1 MALVGPPNSG
11 KSTLFNRLTGLR
23 QKVANYPGVT
33 VEQRV
38 GRLNGIGRDDLTLID
53 LPGIYGLDSYSE
65 DARVAVDVLHGEM
78 PGTPAPDAILLVLD
92 SLQLRRQLMLAAPV
106 LALGL
111 PTLVLLNMSDLM
123 EARGGRVDTLA
134 LAQELGVPVAKISA
148 TRGAGLDS
156 ITHFLNRKAEAE
168 QPVPAEGKIEL
179 PVMGNPRSYRQW
191 ATGISTRTKYKA
203 PLSNAWT
210 KRIDGVL
217 LHKIWGPLIFL
228 AVVFAVF
235 QVVFSIGQPLSDG
248 FGNLLNAGGD
258 RIGALLGHNWV
269 ESLLIDGVWR
279 GVASVLVF
287 LPQILLLFLFIGVLE
302 DSGYLARAALI
313 ADRVMRSIGLNGKAF
328 IPLLS
333 AYACAV
339 PAIMATRTIENKRD
353 RFATILVAPFMTCS
367 ARLPIYMLMIAAF
380 IPNTPLLGDLFGL
393 RAAVMLSLYVLG
405 FVAALG
411 TARLLKSSILKAS
424 SAPFILELPQ
434 YRLPTVRSLSLRL
447 VDRGK
452 VFLRQAGTVILAVT
466 LVLWVLSHV
475 PFHTD
480 LTTSVIGRLGH
491 LIEPAIQPL
500 GFNWKI
506 GIGLLTSVVAREVI
520 VGTLGTLYGADPAT
534 QSLGLQAALR
544 HDLTLGGAMAAAWL
558 AGLHYWRFG
567 VPITVAAGAATLSA
581 AVIAVVFALM
591 PDLNGHLASAVVIA
605 CGLAVFAAAMRFDM
619 ADPARVTRKTDIAFW
634 LHLLSAPL
642 IVQPLIFG
650 FLGGLQD
657 LDTRRA
663 LGIIAI
669 FLGLGLVAVIIDR
682 RAILV
687 SGLAYAGFAFGALI
701 HRPGSNMKRPP
712 RLFWRWAFS
721 CSP

>member
-1 MALVGPPNSG
+1 MSDCCSTAVVDVPVEPRVAGRIRTVALVGPPNSG

-38 GRLNGIGRDDLTLID
+38 GRLSGIGRSDLTLID
-53 LPGIYGLDSYSE
+53 LPGIYGLDTYSE
-65 DARVAVDVLHGEM
+65 DARVAVEVLRGEM

-92 SLQLRRQLMLAAPV
+92 SLHLRRQLMLAAPV

-148 TRGAGLDS
+148 TRGTGLDS
-156 ITHFLNRKAEAE
+156 VTQFLNRKAEPEAE
-168 QPVPAEGKIEL
+168 VAPGSRIEL
-179 PVMGNPRSYRQW
+179 PVVGNPRSYRQW

-203 PLSNAWT
+203 PLSSQWT

-217 LHKIWGPLIFL
+217 LHRVWGPLIFL

-235 QVVFSIGQPLSDG
+235 QVVFAIGQPLSDG
-248 FGNLLNAGGD
+248 FGDVLNAVGD
-258 RIGALLGHNWV
+258 KVGLLMGHGWL

-353 RFATILVAPFMTCS
+353 RFATILVTPFMTCS

-380 IPNTPLLGDLFGL
+380 IPNKPLLGDLLGM

-447 VDRGK
+447 MDRGK
-452 VFLRQAGTVILAVT
+452 VFLKQAGTVILAVT
-466 LVLWVLSHV
+466 MVLWVLSHL
-475 PFHTD
+475 PAG
-480 LTTSVIGRLGH
+480 TSLGESLIGRVGH
-491 LIEPAIQPL
+491 FIEPAIRPL

-506 GIGLLTSVVAREVI
+506 GIGLLTSVMAREVI

-544 HDLTLGGAMAAAWL
+544 HDLTLGGAMAL
-558 AGLHYWRFG
+558 
-567 VPITVAAGAATLSA
+567 
-581 AVIAVVFALM
+581 VVFFAFALQCTST
-591 PDLNGHLASAVVIA
+591 LAIVRRETNSW
-605 CGLAVFAAAMRFDM
+605 RW
-619 ADPARVTRKTDIAFW
+619 PA
-634 LHLLSAPL
+634 
-642 IVQPLIFG
+642 
-650 FLGGLQD
+650 LQFCYM
-657 LDTRRA
+657 
-663 LGIIAI
+663 G
-669 FLGLGLVAVIIDR
+669 V
-682 RAILV
+682 
-687 SGLAYAGFAFGALI
+687 LAYLAALATNQAIMAFV
-701 HRPGSNMKRPP
+701 R
-712 RLFWRWAFS
+712 
-721 CSP
+721 